1 LDLLLQATTGVRR
14 VPSSRTFGIHS
25 RFQRAASGNHD
36 CFESALQDRTVVSD
50 PHQAVSQLKTNR
62 STPIKEEFRVKWY
75 VNSAAVALLSSSLL
89 CSTAVAAG
97 TDKDAFS
104 AVQGVNAQALSL
116 DEMQAT
122 SGQLNAY
129 DIAAALTAAATKLA
143 KYPKLQQADLK
154 LANWYQVNAVAI
166 NAEFQKL
173 GILTPCKSCK

>member
-1 LDLLLQATTGVRR
+1 
-14 VPSSRTFGIHS
+14 
-25 RFQRAASGNHD
+25 
-36 CFESALQDRTVVSD
+36 
-50 PHQAVSQLKTNR
+50 
-62 STPIKEEFRVKWY
+62 VKWY
-75 VNSAAVALLSSSLL
+75 VNTAAVALLTSTLL

-97 TDKDAFS
+97 SNKEAFS
-104 AVQGVNAQALSL
+104 TVQGIDAQALSL

-129 DIAAALTAAATKLA
+129 DIAAALSAAATKLA

-154 LANWYQVNAVAI
+154 LANWYEVNAVAI